1 MIISLIIIAFGCFLG
16 LVFARLIVGVLSLIA
31 DIFNLFF
38 G

>member
-1 MIISLIIIAFGCFLG
+1 MIISLVIIVFGCFLG
-16 LVFARLIVGVLSLIA
+16 LVIARLIVGVLSLIA

>member
-16 LVFARLIVGVLSLIA
+16 LVVARLIVGVLSLIA

>member
-16 LVFARLIVGVLSLIA
+16 LVIARLIIGVLSLIA

>member
-16 LVFARLIVGVLSLIA
+16 LIIARLIVGVLSLIA

>member
-16 LVFARLIVGVLSLIA
+16 LVIARLIVGVLSFIA

>member
-1 MIISLIIIAFGCFLG
+1 MILSLIIIVFGCFLG
-16 LVFARLIVGVLSLIA
+16 LVIARLIVGVLSLIA